1 MGISY
6 VAYELDKANHD
17 GKARTSE
24 RQYGLICVSLTD
36 VVSDMLFVAD
46 CSWHPTFFTVALVFF
61 LLSLAM
67 NVLFVLSVTCK
78 HLSNDEVG
86 RRPSFYALCTILACT
101 APDVMA
107 LLPWADDDFDANG
120 FPTPASF
127 QWAGRLKYL
136 EDVPLLIIQ
145 SVYAARFPEHINPTT
160 VMSMIAS
167 AVSLFWQTLVRC
179 FLQCS
184 RNAAG
189 DGGVQMNSI

>member
-46 CSWHPTFFTVALVFF
+46 CSWHTTFFAVALVFF

-67 NVLFVLSVTCK
+67 NALFVLGVTYE
-78 HLSNDEVG
+78 HLDRAEVG
-86 RRPSFYALCTILACT
+86 RRPGFHALCVILACT

-120 FPTPASF
+120 FPTPDSF

-145 SVYAARFPEHINPTT
+145 SIYAARFPEHINPTT

-167 AVSLFWQTLVRC
+167 VVSLFWQTLVRC

-184 RNAAG
+184 RNARV
-189 DGGVQMNSI
+189 GVELGATA